1 MKANRKES
9 KPRGHFF
16 FPWKSMFS
24 GADGP
29 HPSFSESSHTA
40 SLGVLTSKGLLKWL
54 LSSVWYNNQMKTQMK
69 QSDYL
74 ALADLRQIDFSVP
87 GSLGA

>member
-1 MKANRKES
+1 
-9 KPRGHFF
+9 
-16 FPWKSMFS
+16 MFS

-40 SLGVLTSKGLLKWL
+40 SVGVLTSKGLLKWL

-74 ALADLRQIDFSVP
+74 ALADLRKKLIFLCQE
-87 GSLGA
+87 A